1 MPVIVPAVVAV
12 TMFHLFVVPVAPA
25 VIVTIVITFIPVA
38 VVTVAV
44 TAASVLCL
52 CSCIGCSE
60 EEHHE
65 NQLFHSL
72 LF

>member
-1 MPVIVPAVVAV
+1 VA
-12 TMFHLFVVPVAPA
+12 APSA
-25 VIVTIVITFIPVA
+25 P
-38 VVTVAV
+38 
-44 TAASVLCL
+44 VLCL
-52 CSCIGCSE
+52 CSCIGCSK